1 MQVFDDTLDKLH
13 EYIQAAMGWTNSH
26 LHHFFVGGRR
36 CGEPELLDDDLEP
49 FTGIDSTKTLI
60 SALLPSDSAP
70 ISFEYHYDFGD
81 SWVHDVHFE
90 GSPAPQPGVA
100 YPQCLEGER
109 ACPPED
115 VGGTGGYTE
124 YLEAMA
130 DPSHERHQ
138 EMLDW
143 NGPFNPNAFN
153 PRLATHVMQEG
164 IPDWRKMA

>member
-1 MQVFDDTLDKLH
+1 
-13 EYIQAAMGWTNSH
+13 
-26 LHHFFVGGRR
+26 
-36 CGEPELLDDDLEP
+36 
-49 FTGIDSTKTLI
+49 
-60 SALLPSDSAP
+60 LLPADQAP

-81 SWVHDVHFE
+81 SWVHEVQFE
-90 GSPAPQPGVA
+90 GSPMPQPEVA

-115 VGGTGGYTE
+115 VGGIGGYAE
-124 YLEAMA
+124 YLAALA
-130 DPSHERHQ
+130 DPSHERHR

-143 NGPFNPNAFN
+143 SGPFNPNAFN